1 MKVTT
6 KFNPK
11 IYEIMSGYNTER
23 LVKDL
28 GAGMTV
34 AIVALPLAMAFAI
47 ASGLK
52 PETGIFTAIIAG
64 FLISL
69 FSGSRVQ
76 IGGPAGAFIV
86 IVYGIVERYGVGGLL
101 LATFMSGIMLWVM
114 GFFRMGILIK
124 FIPVTVIIGFTNG
137 IAVLIGISQ
146 IKDFLGLQIEGKT
159 PAEFFALLHT
169 LWNALPTWNPQALF
183 LALLSLAIII
193 LWQKSTQPGGGQSG
207 GQSVGQNTQ
216 GVSAMLHR
224 IRSTT
229 PGSIIALLVATILAQ
244 LFHLDV
250 ETIGSRFGGIPQGL
264 PSFTIPLPHAADGG
278 WSLSVIWEAM
288 KGLVAPAAT
297 LAVLGA
303 IESLLCAR
311 VADNMIKDKH
321 DSNQELLA
329 QGFANMVV
337 PFFGGMPATGTI
349 ARTVTN
355 IKNGATSPV
364 SGIIHALVLLVVV
377 LVAAPLAQYIPLAA
391 LSAILMFVAYN
402 MGEWHEF
409 ARLRSYRMTYRFI
422 LLAVFILTVVV
433 DLTAA
438 VEVGILAACFTL
450 IYRVSYLSTEDQ
462 IDLSEWGEQADGVK
476 ARRLVGTLFFGA
488 VKLIDQLQLDI
499 PKRALVLDFSGVI
512 YVDSSGA
519 ESLNELLEMY
529 QEKAVPIYIYG
540 LREQPLEML
549 TRTGWLKDLGQAY
562 VCANLDEARQKI
574 AAQGA

>member
-11 IYEIMSGYNTER
+11 IYEIMHGYNTER
-23 LVKDL
+23 LIKDL
-28 GAGMTV
+28 GAGTTV

-101 LATFMSGIMLWVM
+101 LATFMSGIMLWAM

-124 FIPVTVIIGFTNG
+124 FIPVAVIIGFTNG

-193 LWQKSTQPGGGQSG
+193 LWQKSTQPSG
-207 GQSVGQNTQ
+207 GQNTQ
-216 GVSAMLHR
+216 GASSMFDR

-244 LFHLDV
+244 MFHLDV

-264 PSFTIPLPHAADGG
+264 PSFTIPLPHAADGS
-278 WSLSVIWEAM
+278 WSLPVIWEAM

-364 SGIIHALVLLVVV
+364 SGVIHALILLVVV

-438 VEVGILAACFTL
+438 VQVGILAACFTL
-450 IYRVSYLSTEDQ
+450 IYRVSYLSTDGQ
-462 IDLSEWGEQADGVK
+462 IDLSAWGEQAEGVK

-529 QEKAVPIYIYG
+529 QEKGVPIYIYG

-549 TRTGWLKDLGQAY
+549 ARTGWLHDLGDAY
-562 VCANLDEARQKI
+562 VCANLDEAQQKI
-574 AAQGA
+574 VALV

>member
-11 IYEIMSGYNTER
+11 IYELMRGYTTER
-23 LVKDL
+23 FIKDV
-28 GAGMTV
+28 GAGTTV

-47 ASGLK
+47 ASGLT
-52 PETGIFTAIIAG
+52 PQTGIFTAIIAG

-76 IGGPAGAFIV
+76 IGGPAGAFFV
-86 IVYGIVERYGVGGLL
+86 IVYGIVESYGVGGLL
-101 LATFMSGIMLWVM
+101 LATFMSGILLWIM
-114 GFFRMGILIK
+114 GFLRMGLLIK
-124 FIPVTVIIGFTNG
+124 FIPVAVIIGFTNG
-137 IAVLIGISQ
+137 IAVLIGLSQ
-146 IKDFLGLQIEGKT
+146 IKDFLGLRIEGKT
-159 PAEFFALLHT
+159 PAEFFALLET
-169 LWNALPTWNPQALF
+169 LWKALPTWNPQALF
-183 LALLSLAIII
+183 LALLSLAIIV
-193 LWQKSTQPGGGQSG
+193 LWQKG
-207 GQSVGQNTQ
+207 SVASAKSSEQ
-216 GVSAMLHR
+216 GNSIIHR
-224 IRSTT
+224 IRSST
-229 PGSIIALLVATILAQ
+229 PGSIIALIVATVLVQIFGLN
-244 LFHLDV
+244 V

-264 PSFTIPLPHAADGG
+264 PSFTIPLPHDADGG
-278 WSLSVIWEAM
+278 WSFATIWGAM
-288 KGLVAPAAT
+288 KGLLAPAAT
-297 LAVLGA
+297 LAILGA

-364 SGIIHALVLLVVV
+364 AGMVHSLILLIVI

-409 ARLRSYRMTYRFI
+409 ARLRSYRMTYRVI

-450 IYRVSYLSTEDQ
+450 IYRISYLSTEEA
-462 IDLSEWGEQADGVK
+462 IDISSWGDLAEGVQAK
-476 ARRLVGTLFFGA
+476 RLVGALFFGA
-488 VKLIDQLQLDI
+488 VKLIDQLQMNI
-499 PKRALVLDFSGVI
+499 PKRALILDFSGVVYI
-512 YVDSSGA
+512 DSSGV
-519 ESLNELLEMY
+519 ESLNELLELY
-529 QEKAVPIYIYG
+529 QEKGVAIFVYG
-540 LREQPLEML
+540 LREQPVEML
-549 TRTGWLKDLGQAY
+549 TRVGWIAKLGLDFVCVDLIDAK
-562 VCANLDEARQKI
+562 QKI
-574 AAQGA
+574 SML

>member
-146 IKDFLGLQIEGKT
+146 IKDFLGLKIQGKT
-159 PAEFFALLHT
+159 PAEFFALLQT

-193 LWQKSTQPGGGQSG
+193 LWQKNTGPVKSTA
-207 GQSVGQNTQ
+207 GQSV
-216 GVSAMLHR
+216 SSMFHR
-224 IRSTT
+224 VRSST
-229 PGSIIALLVATILAQ
+229 PGSIIALIVATILVQ

-264 PSFTIPLPHAADGG
+264 PSLTIPLPHAADGS
-278 WSLSVIWEAM
+278 WSLPVIWEAM

-355 IKNGATSPV
+355 IKNGSTSPV
-364 SGIIHALVLLVVV
+364 SGMIHALMLLIVV

-450 IYRVSYLSTEDQ
+450 IYRVSYLSTEDEV
-462 IDLSEWGEQADGVK
+462 DLSTWGEQAEGVK

-499 PKRALVLDFSGVI
+499 PKRALVLDFSGMI
-512 YVDSSGA
+512 YVDSSGM
-519 ESLNELLEMY
+519 ESLGELLEMY
-529 QEKAVPIYIYG
+529 QEKHVPIYVCG
-540 LREQPLEML
+540 LREQPMEML
-549 TRTGWLKDLGQAY
+549 TRTGWLDDLGAKY
-562 VCANLDEARQKI
+562 VCANLDEVRQKLVSST
-574 AAQGA
+574 

>member
-23 LVKDL
+23 LIKDL
-28 GAGMTV
+28 GAGTTV

-101 LATFMSGIMLWVM
+101 LATFMSGFMLWAM

-124 FIPVTVIIGFTNG
+124 FIPVAVIIGFTNG

-146 IKDFLGLQIEGKT
+146 VKDFLGLHIEGKT

-229 PGSIIALLVATILAQ
+229 PGSILALLVATILAQ

>member
-23 LVKDL
+23 LIKDL
-28 GAGMTV
+28 GAGTTV

-124 FIPVTVIIGFTNG
+124 FIPVAVIIGFTNG

-146 IKDFLGLQIEGKT
+146 VKDFLGLHIEGKT

>member
-11 IYEIMSGYNTER
+11 IYEIMRGYDAER
-23 LVKDL
+23 LIKDL
-28 GAGMTV
+28 GAGTTV

-47 ASGLK
+47 ASGLT

-64 FLISL
+64 FLILL

-101 LATFMSGIMLWVM
+101 LATLMSGVMLWAM

-124 FIPVTVIIGFTNG
+124 FIPVAVIIGFTNG

-146 IKDFLGLQIEGKT
+146 IKDFLGLKITGKT
-159 PAEFFALLHT
+159 PAEFFALLQT

-193 LWQKSTQPGGGQSG
+193 LWQKNALPAKGFQSA
-207 GQSVGQNTQ
+207 Q
-216 GVSAMLHR
+216 GLSHVVQK
-224 IRSTT
+224 IRGSI
-229 PGSIIALLVATILAQ
+229 PGSIIALIVATVLVQ
-244 LFHLDV
+244 LFHLNV

-264 PSFTIPLPHAADGG
+264 PSFTIPLLRTADGG
-278 WSLSVIWEAM
+278 WSLPMIWEAM

-364 SGIIHALVLLVVV
+364 SGMIHAVILLVVV

-409 ARLRSYRMTYRFI
+409 VRLKSYRLTYRII
-422 LLAVFILTVVV
+422 LLSVFILTVVV

-450 IYRVSYLSTEDQ
+450 IYRVSYLSTQDE
-462 IDLSEWGEQADGVK
+462 IDLSAWGEQAEGVK

-488 VKLIDQLQLDI
+488 VKLIDQLQVNI
-499 PKRALVLDFSGVI
+499 PKRALVLDFSGMI
-512 YVDSSGA
+512 YVDSSGT

-529 QEKAVPIYIYG
+529 QEKHVPIFVYG

-549 TRTGWLKDLGQAY
+549 TRTGWLHDLGEKYQ
-562 VCANLDEARQKI
+562 CANLDEVRAKL
-574 AAQGA
+574 ASSDE

>member
-11 IYEIMSGYNTER
+11 IYEIMHGYNTER
-23 LVKDL
+23 LIKDL
-28 GAGMTV
+28 GAGTTV

-101 LATFMSGIMLWVM
+101 LATFMSGIMLWAM

-124 FIPVTVIIGFTNG
+124 FIPVAVIIGFTNG

-193 LWQKSTQPGGGQSG
+193 LWQKSTQPSG
-207 GQSVGQNTQ
+207 GQNTQ
-216 GVSAMLHR
+216 GASSMFDR

-244 LFHLDV
+244 MFHLDV

-264 PSFTIPLPHAADGG
+264 PSFTIPLPHAADGS
-278 WSLSVIWEAM
+278 WSLPVIWEAM

-364 SGIIHALVLLVVV
+364 SGVIHALILLVVV

-422 LLAVFILTVVV
+422 LLVVFILTVVV

-438 VEVGILAACFTL
+438 VQVGILAACFTL

-462 IDLSEWGEQADGVK
+462 IDLSAWGEQAEGVK

-529 QEKAVPIYIYG
+529 QEKGVPIYIYG

-549 TRTGWLKDLGQAY
+549 ARTGWLHDLGDAY
-562 VCANLDEARQKI
+562 VCANLDEAQQKI
-574 AAQGA
+574 VALA

>member
-11 IYEIMSGYNTER
+11 IYEIMHGYNTER
-23 LVKDL
+23 LIKDL
-28 GAGMTV
+28 GAGTTV

-101 LATFMSGIMLWVM
+101 LATFMSGIMLWAM

-124 FIPVTVIIGFTNG
+124 FIPVAVIIGFTNG

-193 LWQKSTQPGGGQSG
+193 LWQKSTQSTGQKA
-207 GQSVGQNTQ
+207 Q
-216 GVSAMLHR
+216 GVSSMFHR

-244 LFHLDV
+244 MFHLDV

-264 PSFTIPLPHAADGG
+264 PSFTIPLPHAADGS
-278 WSLSVIWEAM
+278 WSLPVIWEAM

-364 SGIIHALVLLVVV
+364 SGVIHALVLLVVV

-438 VEVGILAACFTL
+438 VQVGILAACFTL

-462 IDLSEWGEQADGVK
+462 IDVSEWGEQAEGVK

-529 QEKAVPIYIYG
+529 QEKGVPIYVYG

-549 TRTGWLKDLGQAY
+549 ARTGWLHDLGDAY

-574 AAQGA
+574 VALA

>member
-11 IYEIMSGYNTER
+11 IYEIMHGYNTER
-23 LVKDL
+23 LIKDL
-28 GAGMTV
+28 GAGTTV

-101 LATFMSGIMLWVM
+101 LATFMSGIMLWAM

-124 FIPVTVIIGFTNG
+124 FIPVAVIIGFTNG

-193 LWQKSTQPGGGQSG
+193 LWQKSTQPSG
-207 GQSVGQNTQ
+207 GQNTQ
-216 GVSAMLHR
+216 GASSMFHR

-244 LFHLDV
+244 MFHLDV

-264 PSFTIPLPHAADGG
+264 PSFTIPLPHAADGS
-278 WSLSVIWEAM
+278 WSLPVIWEAM

-364 SGIIHALVLLVVV
+364 SGVIHALILLVVV

-438 VEVGILAACFTL
+438 VQVGILAACFTL

-462 IDLSEWGEQADGVK
+462 IDLSAWAEQAEGVK

-529 QEKAVPIYIYG
+529 QEKGVPIYIYG

-549 TRTGWLKDLGQAY
+549 ARTGWLHDLGDAY
-562 VCANLDEARQKI
+562 VCANLDEAQQKI
-574 AAQGA
+574 VALA

>member
-23 LVKDL
+23 LIKDL
-28 GAGMTV
+28 GAGTTV

-101 LATFMSGIMLWVM
+101 LATFMSGFMLWAM

-124 FIPVTVIIGFTNG
+124 FIPVAVIIGFTNG

-146 IKDFLGLQIEGKT
+146 VKDFLGLHIEGKT

-207 GQSVGQNTQ
+207 GQSVGQNTP

-549 TRTGWLKDLGQAY
+549 TRTGWLTDLGQAY

>member
-11 IYEIMSGYNTER
+11 IYEIMRGYNAER
-23 LVKDL
+23 FIKDL
-28 GAGMTV
+28 GAGATV

-101 LATFMSGIMLWVM
+101 LATLMSGVMLWAM

-124 FIPVTVIIGFTNG
+124 FIPVAVIIGFTNG

-146 IKDFLGLQIEGKT
+146 IKDFLGLKITGKT
-159 PAEFFALLHT
+159 PAEFFALLQT

-193 LWQKSTQPGGGQSG
+193 LWQKNAGPVKSTA
-207 GQSVGQNTQ
+207 GQSV
-216 GVSAMLHR
+216 SSMFHR
-224 IRSTT
+224 VRSST
-229 PGSIIALLVATILAQ
+229 PGSIIALIVATILVQ

-264 PSFTIPLPHAADGG
+264 PSLTIPLPHAADGS
-278 WSLSVIWEAM
+278 WSLPVIWEAM

-355 IKNGATSPV
+355 IKNGSTSPV
-364 SGIIHALVLLVVV
+364 SGMIHALMLLIVV

-450 IYRVSYLSTEDQ
+450 IYRVSYLSTEDEV
-462 IDLSEWGEQADGVK
+462 DLSTWGEQAEGVK

-499 PKRALVLDFSGVI
+499 PKRALVLDFSGMI
-512 YVDSSGA
+512 YVDSSGM
-519 ESLNELLEMY
+519 ESLGELLEMY
-529 QEKAVPIYIYG
+529 QEKHVPIYVCG
-540 LREQPLEML
+540 LREQPMEML
-549 TRTGWLKDLGQAY
+549 TRTGWLDDLGAKY
-562 VCANLDEARQKI
+562 VCANLDEVRQKLVSST
-574 AAQGA
+574 

>member
-1 MKVTT
+1 MVMKVTT

-11 IYEIMSGYNTER
+11 IYEIMRGYNAER
-23 LVKDL
+23 FIKDL
-28 GAGMTV
+28 GAGATV

-101 LATFMSGIMLWVM
+101 LATLMSGVMLWAM

-124 FIPVTVIIGFTNG
+124 FIPVAVIIGFTNG

-146 IKDFLGLQIEGKT
+146 IKDFLGLKITGKT
-159 PAEFFALLHT
+159 PAEFFALLQT

-193 LWQKSTQPGGGQSG
+193 LWQKNAGPVKSTA
-207 GQSVGQNTQ
+207 GQSV
-216 GVSAMLHR
+216 SSMFHR
-224 IRSTT
+224 VRSST
-229 PGSIIALLVATILAQ
+229 PGSIIALIVATILVQ

-264 PSFTIPLPHAADGG
+264 PSLTIPLPHAADGS
-278 WSLSVIWEAM
+278 WSLPVIWEAM

-355 IKNGATSPV
+355 IKNGSTSPV
-364 SGIIHALVLLVVV
+364 SGMIHALMLLIVV

-450 IYRVSYLSTEDQ
+450 IYRVSYLSTEDEV
-462 IDLSEWGEQADGVK
+462 DLSTWGEQAEGVK

-499 PKRALVLDFSGVI
+499 PKRALVLDFSGMI
-512 YVDSSGA
+512 YVDSSGM
-519 ESLNELLEMY
+519 ESLGELLEMY
-529 QEKAVPIYIYG
+529 QEKHVPIYVCG
-540 LREQPLEML
+540 LREQPMEML
-549 TRTGWLKDLGQAY
+549 TRTGWLDDLGAKY
-562 VCANLDEARQKI
+562 VCANLDEVRQKLVSST
-574 AAQGA
+574 

>member
-1 MKVTT
+1 MVMKVTT

-11 IYEIMSGYNTER
+11 IYEIMRGYNAER
-23 LVKDL
+23 FIKDL
-28 GAGMTV
+28 GAGATV

-101 LATFMSGIMLWVM
+101 LATLMSGVMLWAM

-124 FIPVTVIIGFTNG
+124 FIPVAVIIGFTNG

-146 IKDFLGLQIEGKT
+146 IKDFLGLHIEGKT

-193 LWQKSTQPGGGQSG
+193 LWQKNAGPVKSTA
-207 GQSVGQNTQ
+207 GQSV
-216 GVSAMLHR
+216 SSMFHR
-224 IRSTT
+224 VRSST
-229 PGSIIALLVATILAQ
+229 PGSIIALIVATILVQ

-264 PSFTIPLPHAADGG
+264 PSLTIPLPHAADGS
-278 WSLSVIWEAM
+278 WSLPVIWEAM

-355 IKNGATSPV
+355 IKNGSTSPV
-364 SGIIHALVLLVVV
+364 SGMIHALMLLIVV

-450 IYRVSYLSTEDQ
+450 IYRVSYLSTEDEV
-462 IDLSEWGEQADGVK
+462 DLSTWGEQAEGVK

-499 PKRALVLDFSGVI
+499 PKRALVLDFSGMI
-512 YVDSSGA
+512 YVDSSGM
-519 ESLNELLEMY
+519 ESLGELLEMY
-529 QEKAVPIYIYG
+529 QEKHVPIYVCG
-540 LREQPLEML
+540 LREQPMEML
-549 TRTGWLKDLGQAY
+549 TRTGWLDDLGAKY
-562 VCANLDEARQKI
+562 VCANLDEVRQKLVSST
-574 AAQGA
+574 

>member
-1 MKVTT
+1 MVMKVTT

-11 IYEIMSGYNTER
+11 IYEIMRGYNAER
-23 LVKDL
+23 FIKDL
-28 GAGMTV
+28 GAGATV

-101 LATFMSGIMLWVM
+101 LATLMSGVMLWAM

-124 FIPVTVIIGFTNG
+124 FIPVAVIIGFTNG

-146 IKDFLGLQIEGKT
+146 IKDFLGLKIQGKT
-159 PAEFFALLHT
+159 PAEFFALLQT

-193 LWQKSTQPGGGQSG
+193 LWQKNAGPVKSTA
-207 GQSVGQNTQ
+207 GQSV
-216 GVSAMLHR
+216 SSMFHR
-224 IRSTT
+224 VRSST
-229 PGSIIALLVATILAQ
+229 PGSIIALIVATILVQ

-264 PSFTIPLPHAADGG
+264 PSLTIPLPHAADGS
-278 WSLSVIWEAM
+278 WSLPVIWEAM

-355 IKNGATSPV
+355 IKNGSTSPV
-364 SGIIHALVLLVVV
+364 SGMIHALMLLIVV

-450 IYRVSYLSTEDQ
+450 IYRVSYLSTEDEV
-462 IDLSEWGEQADGVK
+462 DLSTWGEQAEGVK

-499 PKRALVLDFSGVI
+499 PKRALVLDFSGMI
-512 YVDSSGA
+512 YVDSSGM
-519 ESLNELLEMY
+519 ESLGELLEMY
-529 QEKAVPIYIYG
+529 QEKHVPIYVCG
-540 LREQPLEML
+540 LREQPMEML
-549 TRTGWLKDLGQAY
+549 TRTGWLDDLGAKY
-562 VCANLDEARQKI
+562 VCANLDEVRQKLVSST
-574 AAQGA
+574 